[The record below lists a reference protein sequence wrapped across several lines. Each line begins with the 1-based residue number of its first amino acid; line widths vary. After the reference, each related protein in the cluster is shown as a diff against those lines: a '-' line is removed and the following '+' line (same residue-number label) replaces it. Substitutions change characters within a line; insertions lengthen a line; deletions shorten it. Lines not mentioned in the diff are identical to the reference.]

1 MSPRRARG
9 LPLSELPNADEDAA
23 LAEQDRA
30 RRERRRRRQRRSA
43 TVLVVTLALFGV
55 AAYVVIGVAKPVIEG
70 FFESDDYPGPGSGT
84 VEVQIEAGDTG
95 RAIGQTLQDAN
106 VVKTADAF
114 VDVATDD
121 PRAASIQPGTYELRS
136 EMSAAGA
143 LEMLLDP
150 SSRVSIRVAVP
161 EGLTVDETYR
171 RLTQATGLPVEQF
184 EEAAAGDIGLP
195 EESGGNPEGY
205 LFPATYEFEPDVTAP
220 EILSTRV
227 ARHTQAMDTVGVL
240 PERRREVLI
249 KASLIQDE
257 AQRPEDFGK
266 VARVIENRL
275 AADMPLQFD
284 STVNFATG
292 KSGITTSAEDR
303 AIDSPY
309 NTYRYPGLPPGPINS
324 PGEQAIEAAVNP
336 TEGNW
341 LYFVAVNPSTGETRF
356 AETAEEHAENVE
368 LFRQWLREN
377 ES

>member
-1 MSPRRARG
+1 MSRRHAQG
-9 LPLSELPNADEDAA
+9 LPLSELPNADDEDAA
-23 LAEQDRA
+23 LAERT

-43 TVLVVTLALFGV
+43 TVLVLTLALFG
-55 AAYVVIGVAKPVIEG
+55 AATYVVVGLAKPVIEG
-70 FFESDDYPGPGSGT
+70 FFESDDYPGPGTGT

-95 RAIGQTLQDAN
+95 RAIAQRLQDAN

-121 PRAASIQPGTYELRS
+121 PRAAAIQPGTYELRA
-136 EMSAAGA
+136 EMSAEGA
-143 LEMLLDP
+143 LDLLLDP
-150 SSRVSIRVAVP
+150 ASRVSIRVAVP
-161 EGLTVDETYR
+161 EGLTVAETYQ
-171 RLTQATGLPVEQF
+171 RLTQATGIPIEQF
-184 EEAAAGDIGLP
+184 QEAAAGDIGLP
-195 EESGGNPEGY
+195 PDSGGDPEGY
-205 LFPATYEFEPDVTAP
+205 LFPATYEFEPDITAE
-220 EILSTRV
+220 EILTGMV
-227 ARHTQAMDTVGVL
+227 ARHTQAMDSVGIL
-240 PERRREVLI
+240 PESRREVLI

-257 AQRPEDFGK
+257 AQQPEDFGK

-275 AADMPLQFD
+275 ETGMPLQFD

-292 KSGITTSAEDR
+292 KSGITTSPEDR

-324 PGEQAIEAAVNP
+324 PGEQAMEAAVNP
-336 TEGNW
+336 TPGDW
-341 LYFVAVNPSTGETRF
+341 LYFVAVDPSTGETRF